1 MAAWNPLRGV
11 RKAGTEDALT
21 TLPVPSEYT
30 VELQDV
36 SQPDAGRTQDG
47 KMHKKRIG
55 QLRKL
60 HLKWW
65 NIDTATVYQILSA
78 FQEEYLEVFF
88 WDPVRGQYSQ
98 NIFYV
103 GDRNMPAYSGVL
115 DIWSDLEFNL
125 IQRAVV
131 APYIVQ

>member
-1 MAAWNPLRGV
+1 MARFTPITGV
-11 RKAGTEDALT
+11 RPAGSTAEPT
-21 TLPVPSEYT
+21 KIPVPSEYT
-30 VELQDV
+30 VDLEDV

-88 WDPVRGQYSQ
+88 WDPIRGQYTQ
-98 NIFYV
+98 QIFYV
-103 GDRNMPAYSGVL
+103 GDRSMPAYSGEL

-125 IQRAVV
+125 IQRSVV
-131 APYIVQ
+131 APYIVR